1 MMTAAPSQS
10 DAGLALAGMAKDA
23 TDGAV
28 DAGKDMAK
36 DAMGMDKN

>member
-1 MMTAAPSQS
+1 MTDSAVDGA
-10 DAGLALAGMAKDA
+10 AGMAKDV

>member
-1 MMTAAPSQS
+1 MTDSAVDGA
-10 DAGLALAGMAKDA
+10 AGMAKDA